1 MGFRSRVSVVLVVAL
16 AARVATAQPSG
27 AQAESLFRQGREL
40 LAAGKVAEACAA
52 FEESQKLDPV
62 VTTLLNLASCRER
75 NGQVATAWGLF
86 LEAERQTRSSSD
98 DATKKLHDV
107 AQGHARRLEPRI
119 SKLTINIAATIDG
132 LEISRDK
139 VAIAAAQWNR
149 ALPIDGGTYTIT
161 ARAPGMLPWS
171 TQVTIATERDTKA
184 VEVPA
189 LERDPNP
196 PKPGEPPREVPVA
209 TPRSN
214 TVPIALGIGALA
226 LGGAAVGFSLWGDA
240 TYNDAKNETM
250 DQTRRDELE
259 GSANTKLYVAQGLA
273 ITGIVCAGA
282 AVWLYLRGRKE
293 PPSSTAVRAVVSP
306 TGISVM
312 GRF

>member
-1 MGFRSRVSVVLVVAL
+1 LIRSYLAFVLLL
-16 AARVATAQPSG
+16 ASATASAQPAG
-27 AQAESLFRQGREL
+27 AQAETLFRQGREL

-86 LEAERQTRSSSD
+86 LEAERQTRIASD

-107 AQGHARRLEPRI
+107 AQGHAKRLEPRI
-119 SKLTINIAATIDG
+119 SKLTINVTAKADG
-132 LEISRDK
+132 LEVTRDK
-139 VAIAAAQWNR
+139 LAIASAQWNR

-171 TQVTIATERDTKA
+171 TQVTVATERDAKV

-189 LERDPNP
+189 LARDPNP
-196 PKPGEPPREVPVA
+196 PGPETPTPTQPLVDKPR
-209 TPRSN
+209 TSN
-214 TVPIALGIGALA
+214 ALPIAFTAGAVA
-226 LGGAAVGFSLWGDA
+226 FVGTGVGMFVW
-240 TYNDAKNETM
+240 AKSEYDEASN
-250 DQTRRDELE
+250 QTSNQDKRDELE
-259 GSANTKLYVAQGLA
+259 RSANTKLYIAEGFAIAGVA
-273 ITGIVCAGA
+273 CAGV
-282 AVWLYLRGRKE
+282 AVWLYVRGGSE
-293 PPSSTAVRAVVSP
+293 NSSSSAVRAVVSP
-306 TGISVM
+306 TGVTVM